1 MFFVVMAVIFSLI
14 TDTFLTETNLL
25 NILRQTA
32 PLMIVAVAMTFVITT
47 AGIDLSVGSVLALV
61 NALAAISLQAGLAWP
76 LVIVLMLGVG
86 IAIGLFQGFFIA
98 YEGIPA
104 FIVTLAGLS
113 SIRGTALLLT
123 KGYSIPIDPQSPF
136 NAIGRGWVFGV
147 PMPAII
153 AVVVLAVG
161 FLVFNE
167 TTFGR
172 YVTGIGANAE
182 AVRRAGV
189 NTRRITLAVYA
200 LSGFAAAIAGIIIAG
215 RLGSGSSNAGGGFE
229 LEVIAAVVLGG
240 TSLFGGRGTMLGT
253 MLGALTV
260 AVIGNGLIL
269 SHMSPFITPIVEG
282 FIILI
287 AIWLNFRLFRDG
299 ATDELRK
306 AGANMAKPTIGVHS
320 GLVRTVLGPI
330 PVEAIGVTLMH
341 EHILL
346 DASSWWKRPC
356 CGSEIAIAER
366 PLDISMIGDLRMNPF
381 LNRDNCGLLDVR
393 AAIEELNHFVE
404 YGGKTIVD
412 PTNLGIGRDPS
423 ALQRI
428 SRRSGLNIVMG
439 AGFYLEPSHPPYV
452 KDMSVETIAE
462 AIARDCGLSEDEPE
476 VCAGII
482 GEIGISKDFTPA
494 EEKVLRGAARASEA
508 QRRSALG
515 SSSGLGAPRSS
526 RARRRRER
534 RRGPAATS
542 CSAT

>member
-1 MFFVVMAVIFSLI
+1 MPAALRDRARLIVHDNGGVFSIAAFFVVMTVTFSAI

-25 NILRQTA
+25 NILRQSA

-76 LVIVLMLGVG
+76 LVVALMLGVG
-86 IAIGLFQGFFIA
+86 IVIGLIQGFFIA

-113 SIRGTALLLT
+113 SIRGTGLLLT
-123 KGYSIPIDPQSPF
+123 KGYSIPVDPQSPF
-136 NAIGRGWVFGV
+136 NAIGRGWILGL

-153 AVVVLAVG
+153 AVVVLAAG

-189 NTRRITLAVYA
+189 DTKKVMLAVYA
-200 LSGFAAAIAGIIIAG
+200 LSGLAAAMAGLIIAA

-269 SHMSPFITPIVEG
+269 YHMSPFITPIVEG

-287 AIWLNFRLFRDG
+287 AIWINFRLFR
-299 ATDELRK
+299 T
-306 AGANMAKPTIGVHS
+306 
-320 GLVRTVLGPI
+320 
-330 PVEAIGVTLMH
+330 
-341 EHILL
+341 
-346 DASSWWKRPC
+346 
-356 CGSEIAIAER
+356 
-366 PLDISMIGDLRMNPF
+366 
-381 LNRDNCGLLDVR
+381 
-393 AAIEELNHFVE
+393 
-404 YGGKTIVD
+404 
-412 PTNLGIGRDPS
+412 GR
-423 ALQRI
+423 
-428 SRRSGLNIVMG
+428 
-439 AGFYLEPSHPPYV
+439 
-452 KDMSVETIAE
+452 
-462 AIARDCGLSEDEPE
+462 
-476 VCAGII
+476 
-482 GEIGISKDFTPA
+482 
-494 EEKVLRGAARASEA
+494 RAS
-508 QRRSALG
+508 
-515 SSSGLGAPRSS
+515 
-526 RARRRRER
+526 
-534 RRGPAATS
+534 
-542 CSAT
+542 